1 MSAEPIFPFIKSR
14 KTPVLD
20 IFRQKGETNDETS
33 TNAQTQLAQGFQRG
47 LASAL
52 GISPEHIRQD
62 LVGDWIIG
70 FSQAIV
76 DPALSGQ
83 VEEYGRALGQIL
95 SQALPPRGTGLD
107 TGRAGERRGG
117 QPRTEEERKKRHFST
132 DISPVEM

>member
-20 IFRQKGETNDETS
+20 IFRQKGEMKDETS

-52 GISPEHIRQD
+52 GISLEVIQPD
-62 LVGDWIIG
+62 LVGEWLVG
-70 FSQAIV
+70 LANAVV
-76 DPALSGQ
+76 DPAFSGQ

-117 QPRTEEERKKRHFST
+117 QPRTEEERKKRHVST